1 MPSQIADKL
10 RGREFSSFDTF
21 RKAFWLAVSE
31 DMELLKGF
39 SRSNQRLI
47 KRGNAPFCVEDD
59 TAGGRERFEIHHI
72 KEIQYGG
79 KVYDVDNLSVVTP
92 KRHIDIH
99 KGL

>member
-1 MPSQIADKL
+1 VLHDKF
-10 RGREFSSFDTF
+10 RGRELSSFGQF

-39 SRSNQRLI
+39 NRSNQRLI

-59 TAGGRERFEIHHI
+59 AQGGRERFKSHHI

-79 KVYDVDNLSVVTP
+79 EVYDVDNLSLVTP
-92 KRHIDIH
+92 RRHIDIH